1 MEEATQQPTKRPLL
15 LTLLCICT
23 YIGVVVCII
32 ASVLAIGTIDSMIHQ
47 YQDMKSLTESFA
59 NMADLSLNNMPGMS
73 GVDEA
78 VHTVESTVYIVLGV
92 LNFMF
97 ILCLVGAIMMWKR
110 KRMGFYIYGIGEL
123 LPAVTALWFQ
133 MKFSMF
139 VPDEMINLSYT
150 FIGTSVLFLVLY
162 TLNLKHLR

>member
-1 MEEATQQPTKRPLL
+1 MEEATQQPTKRPLF

-47 YQDMKSLTESFA
+47 YQDAQNFA
-59 NMADLSLNNMPGMS
+59 NSFLNPIDLSINNMPGM
-73 GVDEA
+73 GDVDEA
-78 VHTVESTVYIVLGV
+78 VHSIEATAYIMLGI